1 MSSAL
6 LWLAYVH
13 ILYSGILY
21 AQTFSPASPGWTQ
34 RKLLGGVCR
43 IQTGARAEDVINL
56 EPLVRT
62 DGIPRYEFAKFHTV
76 ISLVKYLCR
85 DLWPIRSTSRVLL
98 KTSSG
103 CLELEYTCTVAG
115 RREDVVQ
122 VQQV

>member
-34 RKLLGGVCR
+34 RKLLGGACR
-43 IQTGARAEDVINL
+43 IQIGARAEDVINL

-76 ISLVKYLCR
+76 ISLINTCVGICGRYGLPVECYSRPQVGGWSWSMYSRWQAGRCR
-85 DLWPIRSTSRVLL
+85 TGSTSV
-98 KTSSG
+98 G
-103 CLELEYTCTVAG
+103 
-115 RREDVVQ
+115 
-122 VQQV
+122 